1 MEFDSTKNALVSQP
15 DVVYV
20 KNGVISDLIAQWNS
34 AEYSELSCCLAAL
47 KAAYSIHQGNHWCV
61 SKSYG
66 DHLMFGRAYE
76 ELPAQIDY
84 FAEKIVALAGT
95 DLIDNVRIT
104 ATQLQ
109 IESKICQK
117 AASST
122 EERVLQSIEI
132 ENFILDAAEEAME
145 ILSSKMRLTKGL
157 ENMIQGLMDSHEN
170 IIYILSQRIK

>member
-1 MEFDSTKNALVSQP
+1 MEFNESQP
-15 DVVYV
+15 FTLPVEVTYL
-20 KNGVISDLIAQWNS
+20 KNGVLTDLVLQWNS

-47 KAAYSIHQGNHWCV
+47 KAAYSIHQGNHWTV

-84 FAEKIVALAGT
+84 FAEKIVSLAGE
-95 DLIDNVRIT
+95 DLIDNVKIT
-104 ATQLQ
+104 ATQLL

-117 AASST
+117 RAMST
-122 EERVLQSIEI
+122 EEKVAQSLEI

-145 ILSSKMRLTKGL
+145 ILQSKMRLTKGL
-157 ENMIQGLMDSHEN
+157 ENMIQGLMDAHEN
-170 IIYILSQRIK
+170 IIYILTQRVK